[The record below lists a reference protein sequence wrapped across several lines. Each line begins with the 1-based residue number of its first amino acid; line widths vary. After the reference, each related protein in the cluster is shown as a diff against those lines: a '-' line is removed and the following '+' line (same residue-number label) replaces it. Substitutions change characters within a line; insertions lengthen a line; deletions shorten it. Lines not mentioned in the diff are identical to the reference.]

1 MNGRARSGVNVKV
14 KRETYIFS
22 LFFFSREMEGGA
34 KKKKQAKEGGPP
46 FRTEFSQGSPH
57 ATKER
62 SKGARE

>member
-34 KKKKQAKEGGPP
+34 KKKTSERRGPP
-46 FRTEFSQGSPH
+46 F
-57 ATKER
+57 
-62 SKGARE
+62 